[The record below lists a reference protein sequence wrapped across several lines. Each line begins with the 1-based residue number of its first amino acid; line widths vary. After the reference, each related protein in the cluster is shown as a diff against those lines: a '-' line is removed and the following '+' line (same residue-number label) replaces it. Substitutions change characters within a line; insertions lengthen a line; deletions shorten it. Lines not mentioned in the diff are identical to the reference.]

1 MDNTETELEYDSW
14 LEKQIKLLNQKEF
27 EHLDV
32 ASLIEELE
40 ALGRAE
46 KSAVKSLVYQIIL
59 HLLLIDYWQ
68 EESEYSRNH
77 WLAEVD
83 AFQLQLED
91 KLTTNLSTLA
101 KDNLPRL
108 YTRAKKNAVRK
119 SRLSLDSFPDSC
131 PYTLE
136 DIKNRN

>member
-1 MDNTETELEYDSW
+1 MKNTKTELEYDRW
-14 LEKQIKLLNQKEF
+14 LEEQIKLLNQREF

-32 ASLIEELE
+32 ANLIEELK

-59 HLLLIDYWQ
+59 YLLLIDYWE

-108 YTRAKKNAVRK
+108 YVRARKNAVRK
-119 SRLSLDSFPDSC
+119 SRLSADCFPDSC

-136 DIKNRN
+136 DIQSRN

>member
-1 MDNTETELEYDSW
+1 MQQIELEYDRW
-14 LEKQIKLLNQKEF
+14 LEEQIEILRQRRF

-32 ASLIEELE
+32 ENLIEELE

-46 KSAVKSLVYQIIL
+46 KSSVKSLVYQIIL
-59 HLLLIDYWQ
+59 HLLLIDYWK

-77 WLAEVD
+77 WLAEVN

-91 KLTTNLSTLA
+91 KLTTNLTKLA
-101 KDNLPRL
+101 EDNLPRL
-108 YTRAKKNAVRK
+108 YAQAKKNAVRK
-119 SRLSLDSFPDSC
+119 SRLSCCRFPDCC

-136 DIKNRN
+136 DIKSRG

>member
-1 MDNTETELEYDSW
+1 MLQTELEYDRW
-14 LEKQIKLLNQKEF
+14 LEQQIELLRQGKF
-27 EHLDV
+27 EHLD
-32 ASLIEELE
+32 AENLIEELE

-59 HLLLIDYWQ
+59 HLLLIDYWK
-68 EESEYSRNH
+68 EESEYSKNH

-91 KLTTNLSTLA
+91 KLTTNLAQLA
-101 KDNLPRL
+101 EDNLPRL
-108 YTRAKKNAVRK
+108 YAKARQNAIRK
-119 SRLSLDSFPDSC
+119 SRLPEERFPDSC

-136 DIKNRN
+136 LLKSVED

>member
-1 MDNTETELEYDSW
+1 MDNTELEYDRW
-14 LEKQIKLLNQKEF
+14 LEEQIKLLNQRKF

-32 ASLIEELE
+32 VNLIEELK

-59 HLLLIDYWQ
+59 HLLLIDYWK

-77 WLAEVD
+77 WLAEVN

-91 KLTTNLSTLA
+91 KLTTNLSIFV

-108 YTRAKKNAVRK
+108 YAKAKKNAVRK
-119 SRLSLDSFPDSC
+119 SRLSVDRFPVSC

-136 DIKNRN
+136 DIQNRD

>member
-1 MDNTETELEYDSW
+1 MHNTELEYDRW
-14 LEKQIKLLNQKEF
+14 LEEQIKLLNQRKF

-32 ASLIEELE
+32 VNLIEELK

-59 HLLLIDYWQ
+59 HLLLIDYWK

-83 AFQLQLED
+83 AFQLQLEGE
-91 KLTTNLSTLA
+91 LLLRLA
-101 KDNLPRL
+101 H
-108 YTRAKKNAVRK
+108 AA
-119 SRLSLDSFPDSC
+119 SSF
-131 PYTLE
+131 
-136 DIKNRN
+136 I

>member
-1 MDNTETELEYDSW
+1 MHNTELEYDRW
-14 LEKQIKLLNQKEF
+14 LEEQIKLLNQRKF

-32 ASLIEELE
+32 VNLIEELK

-59 HLLLIDYWQ
+59 HLLLIDYWK

-77 WLAEVD
+77 WLAEVN

-91 KLTTNLSTLA
+91 KLTTNLSIFA

-108 YTRAKKNAVRK
+108 YAKAKKNAVRK
-119 SRLSLDSFPDSC
+119 SRLSVDRFPVSC

-136 DIKNRN
+136 DIQNRD

>member
-1 MDNTETELEYDSW
+1 MHHTELEYDRW
-14 LEKQIKLLNQKEF
+14 LEEQIRLLNQREF
-27 EHLDV
+27 EYLDV
-32 ASLIEELE
+32 DNLIEELK

-46 KSAVKSLVYQIIL
+46 KSAIKSLVYQIIL

-68 EESEYSRNH
+68 EESEYNRNH

-91 KLTTNLSTLA
+91 KLTTNLSIFA
-101 KDNLPRL
+101 QDNLPRL
-108 YTRAKKNAVRK
+108 YAKARKNAVRK
-119 SRLSLDSFPDSC
+119 SRLAADRFPVSC

-136 DIKNRN
+136 DIQNIDN

>member
-1 MDNTETELEYDSW
+1 MHDTELEYDCW
-14 LEKQIKLLNQKEF
+14 LEEQIKLLNQRKF
-27 EHLDV
+27 EYLDV
-32 ASLIEELE
+32 DNLIEELE

-59 HLLLIDYWQ
+59 HFLLIDYWK
-68 EESEYSRNH
+68 EESEYNRNH

-91 KLTTNLSTLA
+91 RLTTNLSIFA
-101 KDNLPRL
+101 QDNLPRL
-108 YTRAKKNAVRK
+108 YAKARKNAVRK
-119 SRLSLDSFPDSC
+119 SRLSADRFPASC

-136 DIKNRN
+136 DIQNRD

>member
-1 MDNTETELEYDSW
+1 MHNTELEYDRW
-14 LEKQIKLLNQKEF
+14 LEEQIKLLNQRKF

-32 ASLIEELE
+32 VNLIEELK

-59 HLLLIDYWQ
+59 HLLLIDYWK

-77 WLAEVD
+77 WLAEVN

-91 KLTTNLSTLA
+91 KLTTNLSIFV

-108 YTRAKKNAVRK
+108 YAKAKKNAVRK
-119 SRLSLDSFPDSC
+119 SRLSANRFPVSC

-136 DIKNRN
+136 DIQNRD

>member
-1 MDNTETELEYDSW
+1 MHNTELEYDRW
-14 LEKQIKLLNQKEF
+14 LEEQIKLLNQRKF
-27 EHLDV
+27 EYLDV
-32 ASLIEELE
+32 DNLIEELK

-46 KSAVKSLVYQIIL
+46 KSAIKSLVYQIIL

-91 KLTTNLSTLA
+91 KLTTNLTIFA
-101 KDNLPRL
+101 QDNLPRL
-108 YTRAKKNAVRK
+108 YAKARKNAVRK
-119 SRLSLDSFPDSC
+119 SRLSTDRFPVTC

-136 DIKNRN
+136 DIQNIEK